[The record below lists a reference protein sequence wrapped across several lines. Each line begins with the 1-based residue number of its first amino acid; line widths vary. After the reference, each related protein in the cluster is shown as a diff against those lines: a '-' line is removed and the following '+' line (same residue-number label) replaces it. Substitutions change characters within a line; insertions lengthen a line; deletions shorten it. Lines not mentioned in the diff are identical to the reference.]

1 MTSHSI
7 PWSALLAG
15 LHGTP
20 ERLREL
26 LAGVS
31 SAAACA
37 RPDAEIW
44 SLCEIVSHMCA
55 VEPPY
60 RARLLRIA
68 LEDCPH
74 VAAIDRIT
82 GGYDPQT
89 PVGILLDTFAALRAG
104 TLAFLEGLPV
114 EARARP
120 ALHAELGPTTLRG
133 QAEALLAHD
142 EAHLAEIAARLGGA
156 DRR

>member
-7 PWSALLAG
+7 TWSALLSG

-20 ERLREL
+20 ERLSEL
-26 LAGVS
+26 LAGMS
-31 SAAACA
+31 SEETCP
-37 RPDAEIW
+37 RPDVEAW

-89 PVGILLDTFAALRAG
+89 PIGILLDTFAALRAG
-104 TLAFLEGLPV
+104 TLAFLESLPA

-120 ALHAELGPTTLRG
+120 ALHAQLGPTTLRG

-142 EAHLAEIAARLGGA
+142 EGHLAEIAIRLGKA
-156 DRR
+156 NS